1 MLLTLCYRDYAR
13 SKQCVLK
20 AVKQGCAI
28 GDLMEEDLYN
38 PFCIDGIDPL
48 SVPPASGVS
57 FSLWVWRIS
66 FRSWQELF
74 SPAPR
79 LVYDIARIYT

>member
-20 AVKQGCAI
+20 AVKQGCTI

-38 PFCIDGIDPL
+38 PFCTDGIDPL
-48 SVPPASGVS
+48 SLLQVC
-57 FSLWVWRIS
+57 
-66 FRSWQELF
+66 LF
-74 SPAPR
+74 LCVFDA
-79 LVYDIARIYT
+79 LVFEVDRDYFLQLQD

>member
-38 PFCIDGIDPL
+38 PFCIDGIDHLACHLLQVCPFL
-48 SVPPASGVS
+48 CVFDA
-57 FSLWVWRIS
+57 
-66 FRSWQELF
+66 
-74 SPAPR
+74 
-79 LVYDIARIYT
+79 LVLEVDRDYFLQLQD